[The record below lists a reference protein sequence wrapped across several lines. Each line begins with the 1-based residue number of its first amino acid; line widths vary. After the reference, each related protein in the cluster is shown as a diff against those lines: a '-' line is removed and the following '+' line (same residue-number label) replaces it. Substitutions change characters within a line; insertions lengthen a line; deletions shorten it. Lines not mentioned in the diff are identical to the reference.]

1 MDEEKKS
8 EETGHGCPVGTL
20 FRDLEKIF
28 GKKSPFFEHVT
39 GARIEFL
46 KGVRDF
52 VDKRIESL
60 EREERGEGGKRITR
74 VRVEDEGE

>member
-8 EETGHGCPVGTL
+8 EETSHGCPVGTL

-28 GKKSPFFEHVT
+28 GKKSPFFEHIT

-46 KGVRDF
+46 KGLRTF
-52 VDKRIESL
+52 VDKRIEEL
-60 EREERGEGGKRITR
+60 EKEECGDGGKRITR
-74 VRVEDEGE
+74 IKVEDEGK